1 MTADFQK
8 SRNPENP
15 ISVNLF
21 DLLEKI
27 AVYRI
32 GYRQNFE
39 NAGKLFS
46 LRDIS
51 AIDGR
56 LALCRSPDGRLRFQ

>member
-1 MTADFQK
+1 MTVGFQK
-8 SRNPENP
+8 SRNPEDP

-39 NAGKLFS
+39 NAGKLLS

-51 AIDGR
+51 ATDGR
-56 LALCRSPDGRLRFQ
+56 LALCGSPDGGLRIQ